1 MKHVTLVDARM
12 GRGKSTAAIRYM
24 NERKG
29 EQCFLYITPY
39 LSEVDRVCDL
49 CNFDEPG
56 CDFMSKST
64 QLKTMM
70 ARRRNIAST
79 HSLFSLMDDEA
90 LDLARE
96 NGYSLIVDESIQVIK
111 SVPVSQHDLNLMCVN
126 LIAVED
132 DGSVIW
138 RDPEYIGKFDG
149 YKQMA
154 EDGALCCYGNTFYE
168 IMSPKKLL
176 AFDEVI
182 MMTYIFEG
190 QLQRGY
196 LDYYGFTYDIV
207 GIERD
212 EDGYRF
218 SDKPDSPPPIDY
230 SSLITVVGVDP
241 DSPDAKLNDVGRG
254 RTALSVNW
262 FNQRRKSHKDVK
274 TLRACLDNFFRRKT
288 NSRSGE
294 RLWTTFKENEE
305 WLLGQRNRYAG
316 DFLQLNA
323 RATNAYRET
332 KYVAYLANRF
342 INPNIAK
349 FFASRGVAIDVDKFA
364 LSEMLQFIWRSA
376 IRDDKPITLYVP
388 SKRMR
393 TLLLDWIEE
402 MNKGAEQ

>member
-1 MKHVTLVDARM
+1 MKRVTVVDARM
-12 GRGKSTAAIRYM
+12 GRGKSSAAIRYM
-24 NERKG
+24 NEQKG
-29 EQCFLYITPY
+29 ERCFLYITPY

-56 CDFMSKST
+56 CDFMSKSN
-64 QLKTMM
+64 QLKAMM

-79 HSLFSLMDDEA
+79 HSLFSLMDEEA
-90 LDLARE
+90 LTLARE

-111 SVPVSQHDLNLMCVN
+111 SVPVSQRDLDLMCDN
-126 LIAVED
+126 LI
-132 DGSVIW
+132 SVDESGCVTWI
-138 RDPEYIGKFDG
+138 DAEYEGKFEG

-154 EDGALCCYGNTFYE
+154 QDGTLCCYGSTMYE
-168 IMSPKKLL
+168 IMNPEKLL
-176 AFDEVI
+176 AFDEVV
-182 MMTYIFEG
+182 MMTYMFEG

-196 LDYYGFTYDIV
+196 LDYFGFTYDIV
-207 GIERD
+207 GIEQD
-212 EDGYRF
+212 GGGYRF

-230 SSLITVVGVDP
+230 SSLIDIVGVDP
-241 DSPDAKLNDVGRG
+241 GSVEAKLNDLGRG

-262 FNQRRKSHKDVK
+262 FAQRGKSHPDVK
-274 TLRACLDNFFRRKT
+274 ALRGCLDNFFRRKT

-294 RLWTTFKENEE
+294 RLWTTFKENED

-323 RATNAYRET
+323 RATNAYRKT

-342 INPNIAK
+342 INPNISK
-349 FFASRGVAIDVDKFA
+349 FFASRGVKIDADKFA

-376 IRDDKPITLYVP
+376 IRDDEPIVLYVP

-402 MNKGAEQ
+402 MNKGVSS